1 MVTIRYKK
9 LSTGKFSA
17 YLDVYSNTSDGKG
30 KRSYEFLKI
39 YVNKDYSDPSSRVLE
54 ADKDKLKVINAT
66 RNKREDDLNFSEHGY
81 RPPSKIN
88 YNLHDYLDQALAKK
102 FNYKLE
108 CLIIHLGKY
117 CPKRTILF
125 QEVDEDLLA
134 HFQTYLQSQV
144 SRNTTNAYMSVFRQ
158 HFNKLVVKGIII
170 VSPFGNFKIIEEED
184 SERTTLT
191 IEEVRM
197 LANYIPKR
205 GNSQIRQAFLF
216 SCFTGLRFSDV
227 KKLVYEEIRDGEL
240 TFRPA
245 KTSKKI
251 VKVPLVA
258 DVMEIL
264 DNLPRHPSNKRVFW
278 DLPSSQVVNVYLKFW
293 ALEAGLKKNLH
304 FHAARHTFATIGLTF
319 GMDIYTM
326 KELLGHSK
334 IEMTQIYAKIVDQK
348 KKLEMAK
355 FPSLLAEPVLAS

>member
-81 RPPSKIN
+81 RAPSKIN

-158 HFNKLVVKGIII
+158 HFNKLVVKGIIT

-205 GNSQIRQAFLF
+205 GTARSGRRFYFRASQGSDFPM
-216 SCFTGLRFSDV
+216 LRNWF
-227 KKLVYEEIRDGEL
+227 
-240 TFRPA
+240 
-245 KTSKKI
+245 
-251 VKVPLVA
+251 
-258 DVMEIL
+258 M
-264 DNLPRHPSNKRVFW
+264 
-278 DLPSSQVVNVYLKFW
+278 
-293 ALEAGLKKNLH
+293 
-304 FHAARHTFATIGLTF
+304 
-319 GMDIYTM
+319 
-326 KELLGHSK
+326 
-334 IEMTQIYAKIVDQK
+334 
-348 KKLEMAK
+348 KKLETGN
-355 FPSLLAEPVLAS
+355 